1 MTDAVLYTTSGASPR
16 WYAPTTRCTRSS
28 SAADRNGSSGAGPTS
43 CHSSEAGTPGVNPV
57 VTDSGSTI
65 SSAAVA
71 VWQSRISL
79 IARSVL
85 AVIVPVLSGAEDGAT

>member
-1 MTDAVLYTTSGASPR
+1 
-16 WYAPTTRCTRSS
+16 
-28 SAADRNGSSGAGPTS
+28 
-43 CHSSEAGTPGVNPV
+43 
-57 VTDSGSTI
+57 
-65 SSAAVA
+65 